1 MGLDDPI
8 DGPRWIL
15 DPFGGPYAM
24 DPYAMDPYAMDPYY
38 EEAYFFD
45 DPSLYDDYITELEAS
60 GVSAEGLQATD
71 QIFSGTNNADSVN
84 KSTSAESWT
93 LSGYSGADSL
103 TGSPQ
108 NDVIWGALGNDTLT
122 GLGGS
127 DQFYYTDLLEG
138 KDQITDFTVGQD
150 TLLFA
155 HNPVSAYSRS
165 GLYTD
170 GASAGGTFD
179 VSTQGNSIPTI
190 FIFSN
195 STFYGVSSSADL
207 ANRATGFSLENSGNA
222 IAGEQA
228 FMLTPATAGGGVDV
242 FIWTD
247 GANIDPAQ
255 HGSGNIA
262 MDGNFDTDELAYIA
276 ELGSST
282 DINTITS
289 ASFAFQTISGFF
301 CLVKKNNLCIM

>member
-1 MGLDDPI
+1 MADLVRSLWWSDGRIWSDPYGGPMGGGF
-8 DGPRWIL
+8 GP
-15 DPFGGPYAM
+15 DPFGPMGGFGGPMMGHMDPMMGGMMMDPMMGGMMMDPMMGGMMMDPMMGGYMDPMMGGNM
-24 DPYAMDPYAMDPYY
+24 DPYAMDPYF
-38 EEAYFFD
+38 EETYFFD
-45 DPSLYDDYITELEAS
+45 DPSLYDGYITELEAS

-71 QIFSGTNNADSVN
+71 QIFSGTNNVDTVN
-84 KSTSAESWT
+84 KSTSSESWT

-170 GASAGGTFD
+170 GSAAGGTFD
-179 VSTQGNSIPTI
+179 VS
-190 FIFSN
+190 
-195 STFYGVSSSADL
+195 
-207 ANRATGFSLENSGNA
+207 
-222 IAGEQA
+222 
-228 FMLTPATAGGGVDV
+228 
-242 FIWTD
+242 
-247 GANIDPAQ
+247 
-255 HGSGNIA
+255 
-262 MDGNFDTDELAYIA
+262 
-276 ELGSST
+276 
-282 DINTITS
+282 
-289 ASFAFQTISGFF
+289 
-301 CLVKKNNLCIM
+301 

>member
-1 MGLDDPI
+1 MSMSSEP
-8 DGPRWIL
+8 
-15 DPFGGPYAM
+15 
-24 DPYAMDPYAMDPYY
+24 
-38 EEAYFFD
+38 AYFFD
-45 DPSLYDDYITELEAS
+45 DPSLYLYEGYVAELES
-60 GVSAEGLQATD
+60 GGVSAESVQSTD
-71 QIFSGTNNADSVN
+71 NNFTGTNNADSVN
-84 KSTSAESWT
+84 KSSSTESWT

-170 GASAGGTFD
+170 GGAAGGTFNIAA
-179 VSTQGNSIPTI
+179 QGNSIPYI

-195 STFYGVSSSADL
+195 STFNGVTSSADL
-207 ANRATGFSLENSGNA
+207 ASRATGFSLENSGNA

-228 FMLTPATAGGGVDV
+228 FVLTPATSSGGVDV

-282 DINTITS
+282 SINSITS
-289 ASFAFQTISGFF
+289 TSFAFQTISGFS
-301 CLVKKNNLCIM
+301 V